1 MQRICWSDWILFC
14 QKKRAKIDFLKTPSS
29 RLSEDGSIG
38 GCESYWRYGWMLWR
52 CDLGVRSLFL
62 TQFLDVRCL
71 LVWQLENSSWDVSC
85 YDCRP
90 TARGNPHH
98 YIYIYQFNAC
108 CGSSRVPLLFGRNT
122 KETHGS
128 WGRLILSA
136 PPGAGWRRVLLGGSI

>member
-98 YIYIYQFNAC
+98 YIYIYISIQCMLWQLAC
-108 CGSSRVPLLFGRNT
+108 SAALRKEHQRNT
-122 KETHGS
+122 RLLREAYLVGTTRRWLKEGFAR
-128 WGRLILSA
+128 W
-136 PPGAGWRRVLLGGSI
+136 

>member
-98 YIYIYQFNAC
+98 YIYIYINSMHVVAARVFRC
-108 CGSSRVPLLFGRNT
+108 SSEGTPKKHTALEG
-122 KETHGS
+122 G
-128 WGRLILSA
+128 LSCRHHQA
-136 PPGAGWRRVLLGGSI
+136 LAEGGFC